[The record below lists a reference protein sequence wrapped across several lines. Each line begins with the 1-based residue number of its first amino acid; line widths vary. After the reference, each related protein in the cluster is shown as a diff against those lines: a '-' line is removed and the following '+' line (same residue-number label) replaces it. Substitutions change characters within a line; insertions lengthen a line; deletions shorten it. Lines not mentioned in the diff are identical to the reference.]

1 MLRAIL
7 YSLFFYKYT
16 GFTRY
21 INGLQIQITMKAILK
36 SALKQGFIY
45 AFLASM
51 ALAFV
56 FFVYI
61 FNGQNLDF
69 MDFTGWVYYATSCF
83 THAAIIMFVPYIALF
98 LPLIFCKIKPQIANI
113 LLTIIYSFIFILAIS
128 NSFVYN
134 IYHFHINGLVIKML
148 TSSGASDIFVFSTS
162 MYVKAF
168 VIILGLIAL
177 SSALCWSSYWIESR
191 IRFKG
196 FYRKMLLPI
205 LLVAL
210 ISQSIHIYGGA
221 TMKTSVVES
230 TEVIPYYF
238 PIRMNSFLS
247 KLGIVD
253 KNKLNQIRFQ
263 NSETAVVYPLH
274 SLKIKP
280 VKQKLNVVILCID
293 SWNKRTM
300 NEECTPYIYRFAQ
313 KAENFTQHLSSSNA
327 TSGGIFGM
335 FTGVSAYYWKSFDF
349 GNVQP
354 VMVEQLLKAGYKV
367 QAYPSATLEYPPFA
381 KLLFKNVKGL
391 NIKTEGKT
399 PYDRDIQI
407 TKNFLSDLEK
417 YDGKQPF
424 FSFVFYDLPHA
435 MEMPKEKLNKFKPT
449 WETPDY
455 MALNNDTDP
464 TPFFNLYKNCVAQ
477 VDQLIGSI
485 LTRMEQKGM
494 LENTL
499 IIITGDHSQEF
510 NENHNNYWGHASN
523 YSQWQ
528 TAVPMIYY
536 APKCKPGKRN
546 YRTTHYDISPT
557 ILQQTIGVQNPTSD
571 YSMGKNLH
579 DSASRDWHLVGS
591 DLYYAFI
598 LNDGTIVE
606 KQGTGN
612 IKIMDKQ
619 MNTISDYPLDA
630 RKLNQVIM
638 NMNRFFKK

>member
-168 VIILGLIAL
+168 GIILGLIAL

-221 TMKTSVVES
+221 TMKISVVES

-263 NSETAVVYPLH
+263 NSETAVIYPLH

-313 KAENFTQHLSSSNA
+313 KAENFYPTFEFKQRHKRWY
-327 TSGGIFGM
+327 FR
-335 FTGVSAYYWKSFDF
+335 
-349 GNVQP
+349 NVHRRIG
-354 VMVEQLLKAGYKV
+354 LL
-367 QAYPSATLEYPPFA
+367 
-381 KLLFKNVKGL
+381 
-391 NIKTEGKT
+391 
-399 PYDRDIQI
+399 
-407 TKNFLSDLEK
+407 LEK
-417 YDGKQPF
+417 FRLWKCAACHGRTATKSGLQ
-424 FSFVFYDLPHA
+424 
-435 MEMPKEKLNKFKPT
+435 
-449 WETPDY
+449 
-455 MALNNDTDP
+455 
-464 TPFFNLYKNCVAQ
+464 
-477 VDQLIGSI
+477 G
-485 LTRMEQKGM
+485 
-494 LENTL
+494 
-499 IIITGDHSQEF
+499 
-510 NENHNNYWGHASN
+510 ASL
-523 YSQWQ
+523 S
-528 TAVPMIYY
+528 
-536 APKCKPGKRN
+536 
-546 YRTTHYDISPT
+546 
-557 ILQQTIGVQNPTSD
+557 
-571 YSMGKNLH
+571 
-579 DSASRDWHLVGS
+579 
-591 DLYYAFI
+591 
-598 LNDGTIVE
+598 
-606 KQGTGN
+606 
-612 IKIMDKQ
+612 
-619 MNTISDYPLDA
+619 
-630 RKLNQVIM
+630 
-638 NMNRFFKK
+638 